1 MDNTKE
7 LKPIYDIFT
16 AAWRAYREH
25 YPPENPQDDTYWSK
39 LVDDLHEIHCCLA
52 GIQRTLPAGNPQD
65 DTYWSKLVDDLH
77 EIESQYNC
85 QLCRDILCNV
95 ASDLERK
102 AKVLHQSK

>member
-25 YPPENPQDDTYWSK
+25 YPP
-39 LVDDLHEIHCCLA
+39 
-52 GIQRTLPAGNPQD
+52 GNPQD
-65 DTYWSKLVDDLH
+65 DTYWSKLIDDLH

-95 ASDLERK
+95 ASDLEHK
-102 AKVLHQSK
+102 AKSPVSVKVTDAGPYKRGESFCKLLYHKQDRRTLYQ

>member
-1 MDNTKE
+1 MDNEKE
-7 LKPIYDIFT
+7 LRQVYDILT

-25 YPPENPQDDTYWSK
+25 YPPE
-39 LVDDLHEIHCCLA
+39 
-52 GIQRTLPAGNPQD
+52 NPQD

>member
-1 MDNTKE
+1 MDKVEE
-7 LKPIYDIFT
+7 LRQVYDIFT
-16 AAWRAYREH
+16 AAWRVYQSH
-25 YPPENPQDDTYWSK
+25 YPPGAPQ
-39 LVDDLHEIHCCLA
+39 
-52 GIQRTLPAGNPQD
+52 G

-85 QLCRDILCNV
+85 QLCRDVLCNV

>member
-1 MDNTKE
+1 MDNEKE
-7 LKPIYDIFT
+7 LRQVYDILT
-16 AAWRAYREH
+16 AAWRAYRER
-25 YPPENPQDDTYWSK
+25 YPP
-39 LVDDLHEIHCCLA
+39 
-52 GIQRTLPAGNPQD
+52 GNPQD

>member
-1 MDNTKE
+1 MDNEKE
-7 LKPIYDIFT
+7 LRKVYDILT

-25 YPPENPQDDTYWSK
+25 YPP
-39 LVDDLHEIHCCLA
+39 
-52 GIQRTLPAGNPQD
+52 GNPQD

-77 EIESQYNC
+77 KIESKHNC

-102 AKVLHQSK
+102 AKVLYQSK

>member
-1 MDNTKE
+1 MDNEKE
-7 LKPIYDIFT
+7 LRQVYDILT

-25 YPPENPQDDTYWSK
+25 YPP
-39 LVDDLHEIHCCLA
+39 
-52 GIQRTLPAGNPQD
+52 GNPQD

-77 EIESQYNC
+77 KIESQHNC

-95 ASDLERK
+95 ASNLEHK

>member
-1 MDNTKE
+1 MDKVEE
-7 LKPIYDIFT
+7 LRQVYDIFT
-16 AAWRAYREH
+16 AAWRVYKSH
-25 YPPENPQDDTYWSK
+25 YPP
-39 LVDDLHEIHCCLA
+39 
-52 GIQRTLPAGNPQD
+52 G

-85 QLCRDILCNV
+85 QLCRDVLCNV

>member
-25 YPPENPQDDTYWSK
+25 YPP
-39 LVDDLHEIHCCLA
+39 
-52 GIQRTLPAGNPQD
+52 GNPQD

-85 QLCRDILCNV
+85 QLCQDILC
-95 ASDLERK
+95 
-102 AKVLHQSK
+102 KVTDTGPYKRGESFCKLLYHKQDRRTLYQ